1 VDNNFTF
8 LPYLLTPW
16 ILLKVEKFLASIV
29 QDVISMVVTLLEEE
43 KIFKKINTLKKY
55 GMASLEAITNLVING
70 KVICQLIKKD

>member
-1 VDNNFTF
+1 
-8 LPYLLTPW
+8 
-16 ILLKVEKFLASIV
+16 
-29 QDVISMVVTLLEEE
+29 MVVTLLEEE